1 MLQVLLGDHASWVNS
16 QKGNERM
23 KQDLV
28 YVVEE
33 GERNIEGLQ
42 KILTTHPE
50 IRFVSLTAID
60 LGGNDT
66 DEKIPR
72 AHFLKNIDEYLGGGV
87 QTDGSSVVLPGIAT
101 LNDGKV
107 DLVTDPAANWIV
119 DYNQE
124 FMDAETGLPVGTLRI
139 PSFLSHRGR
148 LVDSRSVLKKT
159 VESVE
164 RRILRLLDE
173 SPATAA
179 YLGLDRKRVRSVKL
193 FAATEL
199 EFWVRTPGVQI
210 ETEKL
215 AVSQVLQE
223 SYWKRTK
230 GTVRS
235 SLEHSLLLLEKY
247 GLSPEMGHKEVG
259 GVKATLAGE
268 GRFGDIMEQLEVDW
282 KYAPALRAAD
292 NELLARI
299 FIKEVFRQHGLEV
312 TFLAKPIDGVAG
324 SGEHTH
330 VSIMVELEDGS
341 LCNLFSARQP
351 DVDFLSPLGWGALMG
366 LLRNYEVAGAFVTA
380 SNDAFNRLKP
390 GFEAPI
396 CIVASVGH
404 DVTQPSRNRT
414 VLAGLVRDRA
424 NPLGTRFEIRAPN
437 PHTNTFLALSAFYQ
451 VMLDGMTYA
460 AQSGKSA
467 KQLEAEFSKRPGEDH
482 PYLEKERAYRSEED
496 VFEHFSEEERRR
508 IFGVPP
514 ATVWETMENLKR
526 QPEKTAVLACDDVFT
541 TQIIEAYR
549 KACLTRWIMEI
560 YNRIIPTNA
569 DFVRSCVQL
578 HEDGNQADQRRW
590 EQIQTARRELLRD
603 ENQQKAL
610 FTRIREAIDEGDYPA
625 TSQLQLEMNRRV
637 EDLQRRYQAYRRN
650 ILPTGTAKR

>member
-1 MLQVLLGDHASWVNS
+1 
-16 QKGNERM
+16 M
-23 KQDLV
+23 KQGLV

-33 GERNIEGLQ
+33 CERNVEGLQ
-42 KILTTHPE
+42 KVLTTHPE
-50 IRFVSLTAID
+50 IRFVSLTAVD

-66 DEKIPR
+66 DEKIPT
-72 AHFLKNIDEYLGGGV
+72 AHFLKNIHEYLDGGV

-119 DYNQE
+119 DYNHE
-124 FMDAETGLPVGTLRI
+124 FPDPETNLPVGTLRI

-164 RRILRLLDE
+164 RRVLRLLEE
-173 SPATAA
+173 SPVTAA
-179 YLGLDRKRVRSVKL
+179 YLGFDGKRVRSIKL

-199 EFWVRTPGVQI
+199 EFWVRTPGVNI

-230 GTVRS
+230 GPVRS
-235 SLEHSLLLLEKY
+235 ALEHSLLLLEKY

-259 GVKATLAGE
+259 GVKATLAGQ
-268 GRFGDIMEQLEVDW
+268 GRFDDIMEQLEVDW

-292 NELLARI
+292 NELMARI

-312 TFLAKPIDGVAG
+312 TFLAKPIDGIAG

-330 VSIMVELEDGS
+330 VSIMAELEDGS
-341 LCNLFSARQP
+341 LCNLFAARQP
-351 DVDFLSPLGWGALMG
+351 EQDFLSPLGWGALMG
-366 LLRNYEVAGAFVTA
+366 LLRNYEAAGAFVTA
-380 SNDAFNRLKP
+380 SNDGFNRLKP
-390 GFEAPI
+390 GFEAPV
-396 CIVASVGH
+396 CIVASIGH

-414 VLAGLVRDRA
+414 VLVGLVRDQA
-424 NPLGTRFEIRAPN
+424 NPLATRFEVRAPN

-451 VMLDGMTYA
+451 AMLDGMTYA

-467 KQLEAEFSKRPGEDH
+467 QQLETEFSKRPGEEH

-508 IFGVPP
+508 MFGVPP
-514 ATVWETMENLKR
+514 ASVWEALENLKR
-526 QPEKTAVLACDDVFT
+526 HPEKTAVLACDDVFT
-541 TQIIEAYR
+541 PEIIEAYR
-549 KACLTRWIMEI
+549 RACLTRWILEI

-569 DFVRSCVQL
+569 EFVRSCVQI
-578 HEDGNQADQRRW
+578 HEDGSQADQRRW

-603 ENQQKAL
+603 ENDRKAI
-610 FTRIREAIDEGDYPA
+610 FTQIREAIDRNDYPN
-625 TSQLQLEMNRRV
+625 TSELQLEMNHRI
-637 EDLQRRYQAYRRN
+637 EDLRKRYQVYRRN
-650 ILPTGTAKR
+650 ILPTRAVKR

>member
-1 MLQVLLGDHASWVNS
+1 
-16 QKGNERM
+16 M
-23 KQDLV
+23 KQGLV

-33 GERNIEGLQ
+33 CDRNVEGLQ
-42 KILTTHPE
+42 KILSTHPE
-50 IRFVSLTAID
+50 IRFVSLTAVD

-66 DEKIPR
+66 DEKIPTR
-72 AHFLKNIDEYLGGGV
+72 HFLKNIHEYLDGGV

-119 DYNQE
+119 DYNYE
-124 FMDAETGLPVGTLRI
+124 FPDPETGLPVGTLRI

-148 LVDSRSVLKKT
+148 MVDSRSVLKKT

-164 RRILRLLDE
+164 RRMLQLLAD
-173 SPATAA
+173 SPETVA
-179 YLGLDRKRVRSVKL
+179 YLGLDGKRVRAVKL

-230 GTVRS
+230 GPVRS
-235 SLEHSLLLLEKY
+235 ALEHSLLLLEKY
-247 GLSPEMGHKEVG
+247 ELSPEMGHKEVG

-282 KYAPALRAAD
+282 RYATALRAAD

-299 FIKEVFRQHGLEV
+299 LIKEVFRQHGLEV
-312 TFLAKPIDGVAG
+312 TFLAKPIDGIAG

-341 LCNLFSARQP
+341 LRNLFAARQP

-366 LLRNYEVAGAFVTA
+366 LLRNYEAAGAFVTA
-380 SNDAFNRLKP
+380 SNDGFNRLKP
-390 GFEAPI
+390 GFEAPV
-396 CIVASVGH
+396 CIVASIGH

-414 VLAGLVRDRA
+414 VLVGLVRDQT
-424 NPLGTRFEIRAPN
+424 NPLATRFEIRAPN

-460 AQSGKSA
+460 ARSGKSA

-496 VFEHFSEEERRR
+496 VFEHFTEEERRR

-514 ATVWETMENLKR
+514 ATVWETLENLTRLPQKA
-526 QPEKTAVLACDDVFT
+526 AVLACDGVFT
-541 TQIIEAYR
+541 PEIVEAYR
-549 KACLTRWIMEI
+549 RACLTRWTMEI

-569 DFVRSCVQL
+569 EFVRSCVQL
-578 HEDGNQADQRRW
+578 HEDDNQADQRRW

-603 ENQQKAL
+603 ERDRKAL
-610 FTRIREAIDEGDYPA
+610 FTLIREAIDRKDYPT
-625 TSQLQLEMNRRV
+625 TSELQLEMNRCV
-637 EDLQRRYQAYRRN
+637 EDLRKRYQAYRRN
-650 ILPTGTAKR
+650 ILPTRAVKR

>member
-1 MLQVLLGDHASWVNS
+1 
-16 QKGNERM
+16 M
-23 KQDLV
+23 KQSLI
-28 YVVEE
+28 YVLEE
-33 GERNIEGLQ
+33 SERNVEGLQ
-42 KILTTHPE
+42 KILTSHPE
-50 IRFVSLTAID
+50 IRFVSLTAVD

-66 DEKIPR
+66 DEKIP
-72 AHFLKNIDEYLGGGV
+72 AGYFLKNIDEFLDGGV

-119 DYNQE
+119 DYNPE
-124 FMDAETGLPVGTLRI
+124 FKDPETDLPLGTLRI

-148 LVDSRSVLKKT
+148 FVDSRSVLKKT
-159 VESVE
+159 VESVQ
-164 RRILRLLDE
+164 RRILRLLEE

-179 YLGLDRKRVRSVKL
+179 YLGIAGKRVRSIKL

-199 EFWVRTPGVQI
+199 EFWVRTPGVHI

-230 GTVRS
+230 GPVRS
-235 SLEHSLLLLEKY
+235 ALEASLLLLEKY
-247 GLSPEMGHKEVG
+247 GLAPEMGHKEVG
-259 GVKATLAGE
+259 GVKATLAGQ

-292 NELLARI
+292 NELKARI
-299 FIKEVFRQHGLEV
+299 IIKEAFRQHGLEV
-312 TFLAKPIDGVAG
+312 TFLAKPIDGIAG

-330 VSIMVELEDGS
+330 VSIMAELEDGS
-341 LCNLFSARQP
+341 LCNLFAARQP

-366 LLRNYEVAGAFVTA
+366 LLKNYEAVGAFVTA
-380 SNDAFNRLKP
+380 SNDGFNRLKP
-390 GFEAPI
+390 GFEAPV
-396 CIVASVGH
+396 CIVASIGH

-414 VLAGLVRDRA
+414 VLVGLVRDQS
-424 NPLGTRFEIRAPN
+424 NPLATRFEVRAPN
-437 PHTNTFLALSAFYQ
+437 PHTNTFLALSAFFQ
-451 VMLDGMTYA
+451 AMLDGMTYA
-460 AQSGKSA
+460 TQSGKSA
-467 KQLEAEFSKRPGEDH
+467 QQLEAEFSKRPGEDH

-514 ATVWETMENLKR
+514 ATVWETLENLRR
-526 QPEKTAVLACDDVFT
+526 QPEKTAVLTCDDVFSPE
-541 TQIIEAYR
+541 IIEAYQ
-549 KACLTRWIMEI
+549 KACLTLWIMEI

-569 DFVRSCVQL
+569 EFVRSCVQL

-603 ENQQKAL
+603 ESDRKAL
-610 FTRIREAIDEGDYPA
+610 FTQIREAIDRKDYPA
-625 TSQLQLEMNRRV
+625 TSKLQLEMARRM
-637 EDLQRRYQAYRRN
+637 EELRKLYQTYRRN
-650 ILPTGTAKR
+650 ILPTRAKA